1 MAQIRTFK
9 ELREAVGGCKQ
20 NNAGI
25 EMVDS
30 CFTDALDEFN
40 EFLLENSKTKNLFE
54 CNALNKMLSQY
65 AIDLAEIAEIGSFDI
80 EDITHAGVFKNFCG
94 EERGQ
99 SKEFDQICLTSGRGA
114 TGQTCYVIKHGGTD
128 PPEGDM
134 MIWSEAQLIAR
145 TVGEEIPAFVWGNP
159 RKGRFAMMLS
169 PGWSSADTA
178 MHPWDSY
185 PPHEL
190 VTSAVFEILLGDD
203 DRNPANVLRRDYNR
217 DMGQWQNELPYGGT
231 IEHIDIT
238 QRAGED
244 EYTGRHSS
252 LVGSWLRDIRT
263 SLSKHDDIRD
273 TEEDAPGTYE
283 AIIEARNRWLNEQ
296 RPALEKARTANPYGT
311 EIDPDDVE
319 SLQPLRGAGLLNRHL
334 IRQTQKENR
343 WGETVVYEDPL
354 VMVDE
359 FFATVEGVNP
369 PPNQARGFPGE
380 RPSVWPKPNAWR
392 RHNE

>member
-1 MAQIRTFK
+1 MAQIQTFK

-25 EMVDS
+25 EMVDA
-30 CFTDALDEFN
+30 CFTDALDDFN
-40 EFLLENSKTKNLFE
+40 EYLADYVLTAGLFE
-54 CNALNKMLSQY
+54 CNPINKMLSQY

-80 EDITHAGVFKNFCG
+80 PDITHAGVFKNYCG
-94 EERGQ
+94 EEYGQ
-99 SKEFDQICLTSGRGA
+99 SKEFDQICVEVGHSPAGEKEE
-114 TGQTCYVIKHGGTD
+114 TCYIIKHGGTD
-128 PPEGDM
+128 PPEADM

-145 TVGEEIPAFVWGNP
+145 TIGEDVPQFVWGNP
-159 RKGRFAMMLS
+159 RKGRFAMMFS
-169 PGWSSADTA
+169 PGWSSADTG

-217 DMGQWQNELPYGGT
+217 DMGQWQSELPYGGT

-244 EYTGRHSS
+244 EYTGKHSA
-252 LVGSWLRDIRT
+252 LVGLWLRYLRT

-273 TEEDAPGTYE
+273 VEEEAPGTYE

-296 RPALEKARTANPYGT
+296 RPALEKARTAAPYGT
-311 EIDPDDVE
+311 ETDPDAPGYDI
-319 SLQPLRGAGLLNRHL
+319 QPLRGAGLLNRHL
-334 IRQTQKENR
+334 IR
-343 WGETVVYEDPL
+343 
-354 VMVDE
+354 
-359 FFATVEGVNP
+359 
-369 PPNQARGFPGE
+369 
-380 RPSVWPKPNAWR
+380 
-392 RHNE
+392 